1 MNKPEGNVFAPETL
15 VDPFDYYRAIHDA
28 GVEIELLEGMNTY
41 VVYSYDLCNEA
52 LGKPEIYSNDF
63 SVLMGREADE
73 EIQAILAE
81 GWPDVPTLLTADH
94 PVHTRNRKLV
104 NLAFSS
110 PREVNAIEA
119 DMRTKSIELIEA
131 FADKGACEFVEAFA
145 VPLPVAMIA
154 GQIGLDD
161 NPRQVKEWSD
171 AAVDRFSQMVDHDR
185 KLECARSL
193 VEFQHYMKAKID
205 DRRANG
211 GDDLL
216 TDLVEARVE
225 GETPL
230 TDPEIMSI
238 MQQFMVAGNE
248 TTTSTLAGGLLQLI
262 RNPDQMAKARAA
274 AGGRD
279 PKLIGNLVE
288 EALRYET
295 PTAGMWRIVKADTEL
310 GGTKIPAGSV
320 VQLRYAAANR
330 DPKKFPI
337 PTHSTSPAPMP
348 ARISPSARGRTCA
361 WAICSA
367 ARKCWS
373 PLTSCSNG
381 LMNLRWPTRTK
392 SASCPISCC
401 AASPACRS
409 PLPGKPEPHEFRPVR
424 RTGNV
429 RCLGPALCRAG
440 RCGRAAAAAPVAHRL

>member
-15 VDPFDYYRAIHDA
+15 LDPFDYYRAMHEA
-28 GVEIELLEGMNTY
+28 GIEIEFLEGMNTY
-41 VVYSYDLCNEA
+41 VVYSYDLCSEA
-52 LGKPEIYSNDF
+52 ATKPEIFSNDF
-63 SVLMGREADE
+63 TALMGREQDE

-81 GWPDVPTLLTADH
+81 GWPDLPTLLTADH

-104 NLAFSS
+104 NLAFSA
-110 PREVNAIEA
+110 PRVNAIEA
-119 DMRTKSIELIEA
+119 DMRQKSIELIEA
-131 FADKGACEFVEAFA
+131 FADRGECEFVEEFG

-161 NPRQVKEWSD
+161 DPKRVKRWSD
-171 AAVDRFSQMVDHDR
+171 AAVDRFSQMVDHQR

-193 VEFQHYMKAKID
+193 VEFQHYMKGLID

-211 GDDLL
+211 GNDLL

-230 TDPEIMSI
+230 TDPEIMSL

-262 RNPDQMAKARAA
+262 RNPDQMAKAKAA

-279 PKLIGNLVE
+279 PKLLGNLVE

-295 PTAGMWRIVKADTEL
+295 PTAGMWRIVKQDTEL
-310 GGTKIPAGSV
+310 GGMKIPNGAV

-330 DPKKFPI
+330 DPKKFADPDKFDIERTNARTHLAFGKGPHMCVGNMLSRKEMLVAFDELLERLDNFAVADENAIRILPNILLRGVTHLPI
-337 PTHSTSPAPMP
+337 TFT
-348 ARISPSARGRTCA
+348 
-361 WAICSA
+361 
-367 ARKCWS
+367 RK
-373 PLTSCSNG
+373 
-381 LMNLRWPTRTK
+381 
-392 SASCPISCC
+392 A
-401 AASPACRS
+401 
-409 PLPGKPEPHEFRPVR
+409 
-424 RTGNV
+424 
-429 RCLGPALCRAG
+429 
-440 RCGRAAAAAPVAHRL
+440 

>member
-15 VDPFDYYRAIHDA
+15 LDPFDYYRAVHEA

-41 VVYSYDLCNEA
+41 VVYSYDLCSDA
-52 LGKPEIYSNDF
+52 ATKPEVFSNDF
-63 SVLMGREADE
+63 TALMGRESDE

-81 GWPDVPTLLTADH
+81 GWPDLPTLLTADH

-104 NLAFSS
+104 NLAFSA
-110 PREVNAIEA
+110 PRVNAIEA
-119 DMRTKSIELIEA
+119 DMRQKSIELIEA
-131 FADKGACEFVEAFA
+131 FADRGSCEFVEEFG

-161 NPRQVKEWSD
+161 DPKRVKRWSD
-171 AAVDRFSQMVDHDR
+171 AAVDRFSQMVDHKR

-193 VEFQHYMKAKID
+193 VEFQHYMKGLID

-211 GDDLL
+211 GNDLL

-230 TDPEIMSI
+230 SDPEIMSL

-262 RNPDQMAKARAA
+262 RNPDQMAKAKAA

-279 PKLIGNLVE
+279 PKVIMNLVE

-295 PTAGMWRIVKADTEL
+295 PTAGMWRVVKADTEL
-310 GGTKIPAGSV
+310 GGMKIPNGAV

-330 DPKKFPI
+330 DPKKFPDPDKFDI
-337 PTHSTSPAPMP
+337 DRANARTHLSFGKGPHMCVGNMLSRKEMLVAFDELLERLDNF
-348 ARISPSARGRTCA
+348 AVADENAIRILPNILLRGVTHLP
-361 WAICSA
+361 ITFT
-367 ARKCWS
+367 RK
-373 PLTSCSNG
+373 
-381 LMNLRWPTRTK
+381 
-392 SASCPISCC
+392 A
-401 AASPACRS
+401 
-409 PLPGKPEPHEFRPVR
+409 
-424 RTGNV
+424 
-429 RCLGPALCRAG
+429 
-440 RCGRAAAAAPVAHRL
+440 

>member
-15 VDPFDYYRAIHDA
+15 IDPFDYYRAVHEA
-28 GVEIELLEGMNTY
+28 GIAIEHLEGMNTW
-41 VVYSYDLCNEA
+41 VVYSYDLCSEA
-52 LGKPEIYSNDF
+52 AAKPEVFSNDF
-63 SVLMGREADE
+63 TALMGREADE
-73 EIQAILAE
+73 DIQAILAE
-81 GWPDVPTLLTADH
+81 GWPDLPTLLTADH

-104 NLAFSS
+104 NLAFSA
-110 PREVNAIEA
+110 PRVNAIEA

-131 FADKGACEFVEAFA
+131 FADKGECEFVEEFG

-161 NPRQVKEWSD
+161 DPKRVKRWSD
-171 AAVDRFSQMVDHDR
+171 AAVDRFSQMVDHNR

-193 VEFQHYMKAKID
+193 VEFQHYMKGLID

-211 GDDLL
+211 GNDLL

-230 TDPEIMSI
+230 EDPEIMSL

-262 RNPDQMAKARAA
+262 RNPDQMAKAKAA

-279 PKLIGNLVE
+279 PKVLGNLVE

-295 PTAGMWRIVKADTEL
+295 PTAGMWRIVKQDTEL
-310 GGTKIPAGSV
+310 GGMAIPAGAV

-330 DPKKFPI
+330 DPKKFPDPDKFDI
-337 PTHSTSPAPMP
+337 ERTNARTHLSFGKGPHMCVGNMLSRKEMLVAFDELLERLDNF
-348 ARISPSARGRTCA
+348 AVADENEIRILPNILLRGVTHLPIA
-361 WAICSA
+361 FT
-367 ARKCWS
+367 RK
-373 PLTSCSNG
+373 
-381 LMNLRWPTRTK
+381 
-392 SASCPISCC
+392 A
-401 AASPACRS
+401 
-409 PLPGKPEPHEFRPVR
+409 
-424 RTGNV
+424 
-429 RCLGPALCRAG
+429 
-440 RCGRAAAAAPVAHRL
+440 

>member
-15 VDPFDYYRAIHDA
+15 IDPFDYYRAIHEA
-28 GVEIELLEGMNTY
+28 GIAIEHLEGMNTY
-41 VVYSYDLCNEA
+41 VVYSYDLCSEA
-52 LGKPEIYSNDF
+52 TTKPEIFSNDF
-63 SVLMGREADE
+63 TALMGREADE
-73 EIQAILAE
+73 DIQAILAE
-81 GWPDVPTLLTADH
+81 GWPDLPTLLTADH

-104 NLAFSS
+104 NLAFSA
-110 PREVNAIEA
+110 PRVNAIEA
-119 DMRTKSIELIEA
+119 DMRTKSIDLIEA
-131 FADKGACEFVEAFA
+131 FADKGSCEFVEEFG

-161 NPRQVKEWSD
+161 DPKRVKRWSD

-193 VEFQHYMKAKID
+193 VEFQHYMKGLID

-211 GDDLL
+211 GNDLL

-230 TDPEIMSI
+230 SDPEIMSL

-262 RNPDQMAKARAA
+262 RNPDQMAKAKAA

-279 PKLIGNLVE
+279 PKVIGNLVE

-295 PTAGMWRIVKADTEL
+295 PTAGMWRIVKQDTEL
-310 GGTKIPAGSV
+310 GGVAIPAGSV

-330 DPKKFPI
+330 DPKRFPDPDKFDIDRTNARTHMSFGKGPHMCVGNMLSRKEMLVAFDELLERLDNFAVPDESAIRILPNILLRGVTHLPI
-337 PTHSTSPAPMP
+337 TFT
-348 ARISPSARGRTCA
+348 
-361 WAICSA
+361 
-367 ARKCWS
+367 RK
-373 PLTSCSNG
+373 
-381 LMNLRWPTRTK
+381 
-392 SASCPISCC
+392 A
-401 AASPACRS
+401 
-409 PLPGKPEPHEFRPVR
+409 
-424 RTGNV
+424 
-429 RCLGPALCRAG
+429 
-440 RCGRAAAAAPVAHRL
+440 